1 MSDES
6 NKHNN
11 QFSCDYRVKIVYHP
25 MMLESYDRTPAGA
38 VGRLESAVQLL
49 SKKAGYEFVE
59 PKPATDEDIIRAHS
73 SRHIERIKADSDTRK
88 EGLLEKLARL
98 AAGGSILTGEIA
110 LGGKPAF
117 GLLRPPGHHAS
128 RSSYWGFCYYSNM
141 AITILNLKSRG
152 LIKSAFV
159 LDFDLH
165 VGDGTINIL
174 GEKKAFTIHNPSGK
188 GDESFL
194 NDIRAA
200 LKKAPE
206 YDIIAASAGFDQYVN
221 DWGGNISTAG
231 FNEIGRVMLEFAEER
246 CEGKCFGI
254 LEGGYNF
261 EDLGKN
267 VLAFCEGLQGKSVK

>member
-1 MSDES
+1 
-6 NKHNN
+6 
-11 QFSCDYRVKIVYHP
+11 

-38 VGRLESAVQLL
+38 LGRLESAVEVL
-49 SKKAGYEFVE
+49 STRKGYEFVE
-59 PKPATDEDIIRAHS
+59 PRPATDEDIIRAHS
-73 SRHIERIKADSDTRK
+73 SKHIERIKADSDSRK
-88 EGLLEKLARL
+88 EGLLEHLARL
-98 AAGGSILTGEIA
+98 AAGGAIMTGELA
-110 LGGKPAF
+110 LGGEPTF
-117 GLLRPPGHHAS
+117 GLIRPPGHHAS

-141 AITILNLKSRG
+141 AITLLNLKARG
-152 LIKSAFV
+152 LIQSAFV

-174 GEKKAFTIHNPSGK
+174 GEKKAFTIHNPSGR

-206 YDIIAASAGFDQYVN
+206 FDVIAASAGFDQYVE
-221 DWGGNISTAG
+221 DWGGNISTQG
-231 FNEIGRVMLEFAEER
+231 FNKIGQEMLEFAEER

-261 EDLGKN
+261 EDLGRK
-267 VLAFCEGLQGKSVK
+267 VLAFCEGLQGNDFK